1 MYTNAHSIDSKGE
14 NTQNLTLTLTK
25 SHTWQ
30 KIESQLHMYSCNLLV
45 NQLHICSTYNEKIIS
60 KVNNCYKYLS
70 EMQ

>member
-1 MYTNAHSIDSKGE
+1 MYTDTHNIDSNGE
-14 NTQNLTLTLTK
+14 NTENLILTLTK

-30 KIESQLHMYSCNLLV
+30 KIASQLHMYSCNSLV

-60 KVNNCYKYLS
+60 KVNCYKYLS